1 MHFDFLKTLEVPPF
15 FDVLYKITQVQTDL
29 RRHANGIRFRNEKK
43 ITK

>member
-15 FDVLYKITQVQTDL
+15 FDVLYNISLKYL